1 MFEPDIIIHKIR
13 FKGFSKEGIKFEI
26 CICIKNNFIF
36 AFTLNSLFGN
46 LYVINRKIK
55 ISPNEKIG
63 ECFCYDSVKFEYNKM
78 NFFELTLIIY
88 WKELFLI
95 IIPNIFFYSKYR
107 AIIYI
112 INKYIKEIN
121 INIYCNFKLTPLF
134 NFKYEIYISISGK
147 TLCIPFNKLIIERID
162 YMNMFKEIFKL
173 IKNKLKV

>member
-36 AFTLNSLFGN
+36 AFTLNSLIGD
-46 LYVINRKIK
+46 LYLINRKIK

-63 ECFCYDSVKFEYNKM
+63 ECFCYDSVKFEYNKT
-78 NFFELTLIIY
+78 NFLELTLIIY

-95 IIPNIFFYSKYR
+95 IIPNIFS
-107 AIIYI
+107 
-112 INKYIKEIN
+112 NLECQVN
-121 INIYCNFKLTPLF
+121 INISCKVL
-134 NFKYEIYISISGK
+134 IK
-147 TLCIPFNKLIIERID
+147 TFNKIKNETYNINI
-162 YMNMFKEIFKL
+162 FKEIFKL